1 MCVRACGKGAGIRSL
16 HSVSVRAT
24 LWMCMWV
31 KAGLRLVRTIRM
43 RAGSGLETEAW
54 LRVGLREVVQSRS
67 RSWSMMSA
75 EVLIR
80 LSLYL
85 SCGLRVQAGAGGQ

>member
-1 MCVRACGKGAGIRSL
+1 MGLARAMG
-16 HSVSVRAT
+16 
-24 LWMCMWV
+24 
-31 KAGLRLVRTIRM
+31 M
-43 RAGSGLETEAW
+43 RVGVGLETEVW
-54 LRVGLREVVQSRS
+54 LLVGLREMVWSRS

-85 SCGLRVQAGAGGQ
+85 SCGLRVQAGAGRQ

>member
-1 MCVRACGKGAGIRSL
+1 MRECGRGAGPRLL

-24 LWMCMWV
+24 LGMCMWV
-31 KAGLRLVRTIRM
+31 KLGWRLVRAIRVRM
-43 RAGSGLETEAW
+43 GIVPDTDAW
-54 LRVGLREVVQSRS
+54 LRVGLREVVKSRS

-85 SCGLRVQAGAGGQ
+85 SCGLRVQAGARRQ

>member
-1 MCVRACGKGAGIRSL
+1 MGLARAMG
-16 HSVSVRAT
+16 
-24 LWMCMWV
+24 
-31 KAGLRLVRTIRM
+31 M
-43 RAGSGLETEAW
+43 RVDIGLETEVW
-54 LRVGLREVVQSRS
+54 LWMGLWEMVWSRS

-85 SCGLRVQAGAGGQ
+85 GCGLRVQAGASGQ